1 MHQLQSRLRQ
11 LGADHA
17 GHAAADTEH
26 HEREHQIQGADVLVI
41 GGEHPAIKKTLR
53 LVIGM
58 IGGVLGAGIK
68 GSCGHV
74 VLPRSNSGGRQR
86 AATEAVRA
94 AASASVFC
102 AISQASNSALGTA
115 LTTIGMK
122 PWSLPHN
129 SAHRSEEHTSELQSL
144 RRIPNPVFSWIKT
157 RLHKT

>member
-1 MHQLQSRLRQ
+1 MRISDWSSEGCSSDL
-11 LGADHA
+11 
-17 GHAAADTEH
+17 
-26 HEREHQIQGADVLVI
+26 IQGADVLVI

-102 AISQASNSALGTA
+102 AISQASNSDR
-115 LTTIGMK
+115 K
-122 PWSLPHN
+122 S
-129 SAHRSEEHTSELQSL
+129 
-144 RRIPNPVFSWIKT
+144 VV
-157 RLHKT
+157 